1 MPGPTQLQTEPPAH
15 DDARLRRRR
24 YRRSRSRTQET
35 AKTRSTDR
43 HLPRRSER
51 QPNLWIGYVSDRRRG
66 DQTIRRRVDPQLF
79 DLDEAESMR
88 SLFSGLAA
96 SGWHTAAIT
105 MRLLVGSVR
114 ISGGIVGAGM
124 DVLRWPTPVRP
135 GDTLRLECEVL
146 EVRPSTSHPD
156 RGLAKVRTTTLNQH
170 GETVQVLVANLVV
183 PRRPRDEAGVCALAP
198 AHPRSQ

>member
-1 MPGPTQLQTEPPAH
+1 MTTQDGADAVTGDLAAEPKRPQRPAQ
-15 DDARLRRRR
+15 
-24 YRRSRSRTQET
+24 RTDIFLEDLSAGQIFGSAT
-35 AKTRSTDR
+35 YQIGVAKIKRFAG
-43 HLPRRSER
+43 EF
-51 QPNLWIGYVSDRRRG
+51 
-66 DQTIRRRVDPQLF
+66 DPQLL

-88 SLFSGLAA
+88 SVFSGLAA

-124 DVLRWPTPVRP
+124 DVLRWPKPVRP
-135 GDTLRLECEVL
+135 GDTLRLECEVP

-183 PRRPRDEAGVCALAP
+183 PRRPRDEAGACALAP

>member
-1 MPGPTQLQTEPPAH
+1 MTTQDGADAVTGDLAAEPKRPLFGSPTYQ
-15 DDARLRRRR
+15 
-24 YRRSRSRTQET
+24 
-35 AKTRSTDR
+35 
-43 HLPRRSER
+43 
-51 QPNLWIGYVSDRRRG
+51 IGVAEIKRFAG
-66 DQTIRRRVDPQLF
+66 EFDPQPLH
-79 DLDEAESMR
+79 LDEANAMR

-96 SGWHTAAIT
+96 SGWQTAAIT

-124 DVLRWPTPVRP
+124 DVLRWPKPVRP

-156 RGLAKVRTTTLNQH
+156 RGWPKFERLEPARRNL
-170 GETVQVLVANLVV
+170 QVLVANLVV
-183 PRRPRDEAGVCALAP
+183 PWRPRDKAGACALAP

>member
-1 MPGPTQLQTEPPAH
+1 MTTQDCADAVTGDLAAEPKRPQRPAQ
-15 DDARLRRRR
+15 
-24 YRRSRSRTQET
+24 RTDIFLEDLSAGQIFGSAT
-35 AKTRSTDR
+35 Y
-43 HLPRRSER
+43 
-51 QPNLWIGYVSDRRRG
+51 QIGVAEIKRFAG
-66 DQTIRRRVDPQLF
+66 EFDPQPF
-79 DLDEAESMR
+79 HLDEAEAAR

-124 DVLRWPTPVRP
+124 DVLRWPKPVRP

-183 PRRPRDEAGVCALAP
+183 PRRPRDEAGACALAP